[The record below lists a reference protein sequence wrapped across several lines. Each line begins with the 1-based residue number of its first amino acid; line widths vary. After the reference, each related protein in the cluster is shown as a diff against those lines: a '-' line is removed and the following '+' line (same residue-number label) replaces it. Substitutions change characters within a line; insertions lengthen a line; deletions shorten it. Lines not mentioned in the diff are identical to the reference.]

1 MDNISTKAEA
11 EGNGETET
19 LTRAKRK
26 VTNSLVTNTFKLA
39 SDEDFKIIKRLFVR
53 TGTGKSSR
61 SSHSSEVWQ
70 YFGDLYCK

>member
-1 MDNISTKAEA
+1 MDNISTKAET
-11 EGNGETET
+11 ESDGETET

-53 TGTGKSSR
+53 TGKSSR